1 MFKKKSS
8 CNSKWPVNIAQIIK
22 MTTIRIQLEVAAD
35 FGSLTFPKLHKTSA
49 FHMQF
54 LLIGLCSWI
63 MILTFVFGNLSGFNL
78 SSTRENTSSEFQ
90 RTVLWHTRWLYRHIN
105 SSSVSLWPHT
115 PIHKHTHT
123 HPPIH
128 PFIICPALQPPS
140 FIYFHLY
147 ITFYL
152 GTRLQFDGNPL
163 TLKLLSQRWCC
174 WCHHAVDHKLPG
186 EEEIDHFHMKF

>member
-1 MFKKKSS
+1 M
-8 CNSKWPVNIAQIIK
+8 
-22 MTTIRIQLEVAAD
+22 R
-35 FGSLTFPKLHKTSA
+35 
-49 FHMQF
+49 F

-63 MILTFVFGNLSGFNL
+63 RILTFVFGNLSGFNL

-105 SSSVSLWPHT
+105 SPSLSVTSHT
-115 PIHKHTHT
+115 HPQTHTHT
-123 HPPIH
+123 HPSIH
-128 PFIICPALQPPS
+128 NMPPPLQLPS

-152 GTRLQFDGNPL
+152 GTRLQFDGNLL
-163 TLKLLSQRWCC
+163 TLKLLSQHWCC